1 MLVGSFAD
9 VAGLDQ
15 AQREFL
21 AAAFSPEEIVSLC
34 GRRSPGCR
42 GWWIRL
48 RDVLADWRRVAPRA
62 VRLGDSADP
71 ASRVQQVL
79 AAGGGVVL
87 VRCTRLS
94 QACEIIQRCGGRV
107 GLWPSSGPEPPMA

>member
-1 MLVGSFAD
+1 MLVGSFDD

-15 AQREFL
+15 AQREFF

-34 GRRSPGCR
+34 GRRPIGCR
-42 GWWIRL
+42 GWWTRF
-48 RDVLADWRRVAPRA
+48 RQVVADWRRASPLA
-62 VRLGDSADP
+62 VPLGDAADP

-107 GLWPSSGPEPPMA
+107 GLWPSGPESPVA